1 MKFLLEYQALRKRV
15 RMALHN
21 VKYKIT
27 PYYHM
32 VKPFIMGSDSAEK
45 YLDIGI
51 TILRKRGNA
60 LDATEQ
66 VCRAVESNADD
77 HGVGLGGIPNL
88 AGEVTLDASIMCG
101 RTLNAGSVAHVKDY
115 LHVISLARKV
125 MEASPHVLLVGDGA
139 ELFAEFNGF
148 KKTKLL
154 TPYAEEFYNAFKEKR
169 LHELGPEFDV
179 DKGYLREDEQDYDID
194 TWFLRLEP
202 HMRGTVNV
210 MAMDINQDIATS
222 VTTSGTYLKLPGRV
236 GDSPIIGAGN
246 YCDNRY
252 GAVCCT
258 GTGELAIRNGTARA
272 VVAYMKSGMSPTEAC
287 EESMK
292 EIQEIV
298 KQPSMNVIAFNN
310 VGETGGASTHR
321 AIPYYFMDVDSERV
335 EKRLGLWI
343 KK

>member
-1 MKFLLEYQALRKRV
+1 
-15 RMALHN
+15 
-21 VKYKIT
+21 
-27 PYYHM
+27 M
-32 VKPFIMGSDSAEK
+32 VTPFIMGSDSAEN
-45 YLDIGI
+45 YLGIGI
-51 TILRKRGNA
+51 KILRENGLA
-60 LDATEQ
+60 LDAVEQ
-66 VCRAVESNADD
+66 VCRAVELNEED

-115 LHVISLARKV
+115 LHVISLARRV
-125 MEASPHVLLVGDGA
+125 MEGSPHVLLVGDGA
-139 ELFAEFNGF
+139 ELFAKDQGF
-148 KKTKLL
+148 EKTNLL

-169 LHELGPEFDV
+169 LHLLGPEFDV
-179 DKGYLREDEQDYDID
+179 DKGYLREDEQDYDISS
-194 TWFLRLEP
+194 WFERLEP
-202 HMRGTVNV
+202 HMRGTVDV
-210 MAMDINQDIATS
+210 MAMDGKGDIATG

-252 GAVCCT
+252 GAAACT

-272 VVAYMKSGMSPTEAC
+272 VVAYMKTGMGPTEAC

-298 KQPSMNVIAFNN
+298 KKPSMNVIAFNHL
-310 VGETGGASTHR
+310 GETGGASTNR
-321 AIPYYFMDVDSERV
+321 EVPYYYMDTGSENV
-335 EKRLGLWI
+335 EKRLGSWV

>member
-1 MKFLLEYQALRKRV
+1 
-15 RMALHN
+15 
-21 VKYKIT
+21 
-27 PYYHM
+27 M
-32 VKPFIMGSDSAEK
+32 VKPFIMGSDSAK
-45 YLDIGI
+45 DFLQIGVK
-51 TILRKRGNA
+51 ILQENGTA
-60 LDATEQ
+60 LDAVEQ
-66 VCRAVESNADD
+66 TCRAVEANPDD

-101 RTLNAGSVAHVKDY
+101 RTLEAGAIAHVKNY
-115 LHVISLARKV
+115 LHVITLARKV
-125 MEASPHVLLVGDGA
+125 MEESPHVLLVGDGA
-139 ELFAEFNGF
+139 ELFAETLGF
-148 KKTKLL
+148 KKIKLL

-169 LHELGPEFDV
+169 LHLLGPEFDE
-179 DKGYLREDEQDYDID
+179 DKGYLRADEQDYDMNK
-194 TWFLRLEP
+194 WFERLEP

-210 MAMDINQDIATS
+210 MSIDKNQDIVTG

-272 VVAYMKSGMSPTEAC
+272 VVAYMKSGMGPSEAC

-298 KQPSMNVIAFNN
+298 EKPSMNVIAFNKD
-310 VGETGGASTHR
+310 GETGGASTNR
-321 AIPYYFMDVDSERV
+321 VIPYYYMDIDSERV
-335 EKRLGLWI
+335 ETRKGKWV

>member
-1 MKFLLEYQALRKRV
+1 
-15 RMALHN
+15 
-21 VKYKIT
+21 
-27 PYYHM
+27 M
-32 VKPFIMGSDSAEK
+32 VKPFLMGSDSAEN
-45 YLDIGI
+45 YLDIGLK
-51 TILRKRGNA
+51 ILREKGTA
-60 LDATEQ
+60 LDAIEQ
-66 VCRAVESNADD
+66 TCRAVESNPDD

-101 RTLNAGSVAHVKDY
+101 RTLGAGSVAHIKNY
-115 LHVISLARKV
+115 LHVITLARKV
-125 MEASPHVLLVGDGA
+125 MDDSPHVLLVGDGA
-139 ELFAEFNGF
+139 ELFAEYNGF

-169 LHELGPEFDV
+169 LHELGPEYDQ
-179 DKGYLREDEQDYDID
+179 DKGYLREDEQDYDTG
-194 TWFLRLEP
+194 TWFNLLEP

-210 MAMDINQDIATS
+210 MAMDINQNIATA

-252 GAVCCT
+252 GAACCT

-272 VVAYMKSGMSPTEAC
+272 VVAYMKMGMGPTEAC

-298 KQPSMNVIAFNN
+298 EIPTMNVIAFNRD
-310 VGETGGASTHR
+310 GETGGASTYR
-321 AIPYYFMDVDSERV
+321 EILYYYMDHDSVKV
-335 EKRLGLWI
+335 ENRKGAWV

>member
-1 MKFLLEYQALRKRV
+1 
-15 RMALHN
+15 
-21 VKYKIT
+21 
-27 PYYHM
+27 M
-32 VKPFIMGSDSAEK
+32 VKPFIMGSDSAK
-45 YLDIGI
+45 DFLQIGVK
-51 TILRKRGNA
+51 ILRENGTA
-60 LDATEQ
+60 LDAVEQ
-66 VCRAVESNADD
+66 TCRAVEANPDD

-101 RTLNAGSVAHVKDY
+101 RTLEAGAIAHVKNY
-115 LHVISLARKV
+115 LHVITLARKV
-125 MEASPHVLLVGDGA
+125 MEESPHVLLVGDGA
-139 ELFAEFNGF
+139 ELFAETLGF
-148 KKTKLL
+148 KKIKLL

-169 LHELGPEFDV
+169 LHLLGPEFDE
-179 DKGYLREDEQDYDID
+179 DKGYLRADEQDYDMNK
-194 TWFLRLEP
+194 WFERLEP
-202 HMRGTVNV
+202 HMMGTVNV
-210 MAMDINQDIATS
+210 MSIDKNQDIVTG

-272 VVAYMKSGMSPTEAC
+272 VVAYMKSGMGPSEAC

-298 KQPSMNVIAFNN
+298 EKPSMNVIAFNKD
-310 VGETGGASTHR
+310 GETGGASTNR
-321 AIPYYFMDVDSERV
+321 VIPYYYMDIDSERV
-335 EKRLGLWI
+335 ETRKGKWV

>member
-1 MKFLLEYQALRKRV
+1 
-15 RMALHN
+15 
-21 VKYKIT
+21 
-27 PYYHM
+27 M
-32 VKPFIMGSDSAEK
+32 VKPFIMGSDSAK
-45 YLDIGI
+45 DFLQIGVK
-51 TILRKRGNA
+51 ILQENGTA
-60 LDATEQ
+60 LDAVEQ
-66 VCRAVESNADD
+66 TCRAVEANPDD

-101 RTLNAGSVAHVKDY
+101 RTLEAGAIAHVKNY
-115 LHVISLARKV
+115 LHVITLARKV
-125 MEASPHVLLVGDGA
+125 MEESPHVLLVGDGA
-139 ELFAEFNGF
+139 ELFAETLGF
-148 KKTKLL
+148 KKIKLL

-169 LHELGPEFDV
+169 LHLLGPEFDE
-179 DKGYLREDEQDYDID
+179 DKGYLRADEQDYDMNK
-194 TWFLRLEP
+194 WFERLEP

-210 MAMDINQDIATS
+210 MSIDKNQDIVTG

-272 VVAYMKSGMSPTEAC
+272 VVAYMKSGMGPSEAC

-298 KQPSMNVIAFNN
+298 EKPSMNVIAFNKD
-310 VGETGGASTHR
+310 GETGGASTNR
-321 AIPYYFMDVDSERV
+321 VIPYYYMDIDSERFETRKGKWV
-335 EKRLGLWI
+335 